1 MNSKRIFLHL
11 LLIII
16 NNVKTI
22 ILHDYDTVRFAYKPV
37 YGLPK
42 SLQCSESVYHKFNE
56 CEISSHREW
65 KIWINEYFYET
76 KEFCCFVWQA
86 MACEIEIAAK
96 CNRNYSQ
103 QIETSTRKSFTSM
116 CDKIGSSQRS
126 WSCWWTED
134 MKSTIGLVVT
144 AITIFLIV
152 VGVYIGCRQ
161 YRANAKLKEQAKI
174 GKKLN
179 IPMKK
184 LTAEDTGLSTIHSS
198 EISTTKV
205 NSTDKPVQSSKIRSL
220 FGGKLEARGKP
231 HKNIPLKT
239 TKGKLTA
246 ADKPIQNVSDN
257 VSSFKPPAN
266 DSSSIT
272 NQELPL
278 SRSSST
284 KSAATAASGVSIKS
298 ATAAGS
304 TKSTASGVSIKSAA
318 TGVSTKSAATA
329 ASSNSSAS
337 GVSIKT
343 ATTGVSSNSSAS
355 GVSIKTATTG
365 VSSKSTASSVATI
378 QTTASQQQQTPPI
391 PDTTPSPSL
400 IQSSTTTP
408 PHQQQ
413 LLVYDP
419 NLDPTNTIRNLTNV
433 VNPSNL
439 NVISRNRSFLSNYFN
454 LSRML
459 PGFWQNATFNHNK

>member
-220 FGGKLEARGKP
+220 FGGQA
-231 HKNIPLKT
+231 
-239 TKGKLTA
+239 
-246 ADKPIQNVSDN
+246 
-257 VSSFKPPAN
+257 
-266 DSSSIT
+266 
-272 NQELPL
+272 
-278 SRSSST
+278 
-284 KSAATAASGVSIKS
+284 
-298 ATAAGS
+298 
-304 TKSTASGVSIKSAA
+304 
-318 TGVSTKSAATA
+318 
-329 ASSNSSAS
+329 
-337 GVSIKT
+337 
-343 ATTGVSSNSSAS
+343 
-355 GVSIKTATTG
+355 
-365 VSSKSTASSVATI
+365 
-378 QTTASQQQQTPPI
+378 
-391 PDTTPSPSL
+391 
-400 IQSSTTTP
+400 
-408 PHQQQ
+408 
-413 LLVYDP
+413 
-419 NLDPTNTIRNLTNV
+419 
-433 VNPSNL
+433 
-439 NVISRNRSFLSNYFN
+439 
-454 LSRML
+454 
-459 PGFWQNATFNHNK
+459 